1 MNENMRKYT
10 YIQKLSNGKH
20 LIQDDDYLTAYYP
33 NSVSIKV
40 ANETDGIGI
49 KINDLKLSVISTYP
63 EYLRK
68 K

>member
-10 YIQKLSNGKH
+10 YIQKLGNGKH
-20 LIQDDDYLTAYYP
+20 LIQDDYLTAYYP